1 MNNPSNRRALVG
13 TVCGLLVGLLIGF
26 FIWGFNSPQDSSQHS
41 PAAVSTPLPHK
52 RPMNSTEPTPKVNA
66 ATPAMHAETPP
77 PADAIKLISGTE
89 NDEYDRIYACSTGYQ
104 PIDVAVGKVISP
116 SAGTQFELS
125 ETRDGAD
132 YQSSVTA
139 KVSLGAKYS
148 LGGVIIVTA
157 AHEHAPTLYPE
168 FKLLVVL
175 DAQGNATFTL
185 QSSAYVENYY
195 DAGISHLTFCVKQIG

>member
-26 FIWGFNSPQDSSQHS
+26 LMWGLNSSQDSPKHS
-41 PAAVSTPLPHK
+41 PATASTSLLPKQPGSAVV
-52 RPMNSTEPTPKVNA
+52 PTPPVNA
-66 ATPAMHAETPP
+66 VAPTKVTETPP
-77 PADAIKLISGTE
+77 PANAIKLVSGSE

-104 PIDVAVGKVISP
+104 PIDVAAGKVVSP
-116 SAGTQFELS
+116 AAGTQFELS
-125 ETRDGAD
+125 EVRDDAD

-157 AHEHAPTLYPE
+157 AHEHAPTLYP
-168 FKLLVVL
+168 
-175 DAQGNATFTL
+175 
-185 QSSAYVENYY
+185 
-195 DAGISHLTFCVKQIG
+195 